1 MDPLDAAAADVS
13 AAIRLVAAGLARS
26 VTVAGLA
33 DAAAVVA
40 ELRSAAVA
48 ASVVLDVAPPRLDGC
63 PPSVVRIHPAV
74 VALEASIPR
83 RRFHWPRL
91 YGTSAI
97 TVCSRPTST
106 DLSRLA
112 VWL

>member
-13 AAIRLVAAGLARS
+13 AAISLVATGHARS
-26 VTVAGLA
+26 VTVAGLV
-33 DAAAVVA
+33 DAAAVAAQLSVA
-40 ELRSAAVA
+40 AAH
-48 ASVVLDVAPPRLDGC
+48 ASVVLDVAPPRLGGTA
-63 PPSVVRIHPAV
+63 PSAVRIRPAV
-74 VALEASIPR
+74 IALEPER
-83 RRFHWPRL
+83 RRSFHWPRL

-106 DLSRLA
+106 AFRRLA